1 MAGKACKNIN
11 IMIFNVSECK
21 WWTRVIEGRG
31 NENFALRSQIIFVTF
46 YGRFEVNVAV
56 VYPSAIRYRVS
67 FFEKLCNATQGSLKR
82 LPTSFTLVPRYN
94 SGMTGVAHYLSTMSR
109 FLRFL

>member
-11 IMIFNVSECK
+11 IMMIFIVSECK

-31 NENFALRSQIIFVTF
+31 NENFALWSQIIFVTF

-56 VYPSAIRYRVS
+56 VYT
-67 FFEKLCNATQGSLKR
+67 N
-82 LPTSFTLVPRYN
+82 PR
-94 SGMTGVAHYLSTMSR
+94 
-109 FLRFL
+109 